1 MDGDVPLWDVG
12 YGNRNHGGHMDLG
25 TLWTEGRC
33 GVRDDMDLGTCGLG
47 EDVNFG
53 RMGLEELWIRGC
65 VD

>member
-1 MDGDVPLWDVG
+1 MREPKPW
-12 YGNRNHGGHMDLG
+12 RRHMDLG

-53 RMGLEELWIRGC
+53 RMGLEELWTRGC